1 MAVNAET
8 KSMTTDECLVPIR
21 SGCDEMLMQVQY
33 LLETYPM
40 DSQTRGNLNSI
51 RFNLKMILE
60 D

>member
-1 MAVNAET
+1 MNAET
-8 KSMTTDECLVPIR
+8 KLMTPRQCLDAMRPALFR
-21 SGCDEMLMQVQY
+21 MLDDVQVM
-33 LLETYPM
+33 LEGYPM